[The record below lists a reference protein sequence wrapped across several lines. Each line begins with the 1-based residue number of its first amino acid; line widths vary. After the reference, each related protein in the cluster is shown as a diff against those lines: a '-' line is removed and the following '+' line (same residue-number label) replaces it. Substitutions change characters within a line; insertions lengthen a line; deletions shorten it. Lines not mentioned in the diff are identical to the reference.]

1 MARIVAFADAFDAMT
16 TDRSYRTSLSPI
28 GAVQELGA
36 CTGTHFDAE
45 VVGAFRAEFPDP
57 DSFLLG

>member
-1 MARIVAFADAFDAMT
+1 MT